1 MVVEILATILVVQL
15 VLTVLV
21 LDHAVVH
28 AVILR
33 MDTHVYKSS
42 GDLK

>member
-1 MVVEILATILVVQL
+1 MAVVILAMILVVQL

-33 MDTHVYKSS
+33 MDTHALGS